1 MQGECSTFV
10 MSCRSAIVRGASA
23 AAAAAT
29 AAAAFDRCPT
39 VLKLSSALWMQSQ
52 HFTR

>member
-23 AAAAAT
+23 AAAAA

>member
-23 AAAAAT
+23 AAAAAV
-29 AAAAFDRCPT
+29 AAFDRCPT